1 MHLFKGENER
11 TALLIFQGSFPQS
24 LYKSISGYSRM
35 LASSTMKNMKNATKT
50 AFSERYS

>member
-50 AFSERYS
+50 AFSEKYS